1 MTKLV
6 INVCFGG
13 FGISDLAVER
23 YAEIK
28 GIKIY
33 KSSEKVVY
41 GYSYYLCPEEEYL
54 QIQEEEDKNY
64 AGSYSRTNALTFSS
78 YELERTDPILIQV
91 VEELGE
97 ASFGPYS
104 ELKIVEI
111 PNGVSYSIE
120 EYDGNEHVAEAHRT
134 WS

>member
-1 MTKLV
+1 MIKLV

-13 FGISDLAVER
+13 FGISDLALER

-33 KSSEKVVY
+33 KSSKEAVF

-54 QIQEEEDKNY
+54 QIEEEDKN
-64 AGSYSRTNALTFSS
+64 SSDPYSRSKHLDLAYYNF
-78 YELERTDPILIQV
+78 ERTDPILIQV

-97 ASFGPYS
+97 ASFGDYS
-104 ELKIVEI
+104 ELRVIEI
-111 PNGVSYSIE
+111 PNGVPYAIE
-120 EYDGNEHVAEAHRT
+120 EYDGNEHVAEEHRT
-134 WS
+134 WC

>member
-1 MTKLV
+1 MQKVV

-13 FGISDLAVER
+13 FGISDLALER

-33 KSSEKVVY
+33 KSSEKRVF
-41 GYSYYLCPEEEYL
+41 GYRYFLCPEEEYL
-54 QIQEEEDKNY
+54 KIEAEDI
-64 AGSYSRTNALTFSS
+64 GSLDPYSRINKLQFFY
-78 YELERTDPILIQV
+78 YELERSDPILVQV

-97 ASFGPYS
+97 ASFGDYS

-111 PNGVSYSIE
+111 PDDVHYSIE
-120 EYDGNEHVAEAHRT
+120 DYDGNEHIAELHST

>member
-1 MTKLV
+1 MKKLV

-13 FGISDLAVER
+13 FGISDLALER

-33 KSSEKVVY
+33 KSSKKA
-41 GYSYYLCPEEEYL
+41 GFNSSYYICPEEEYL
-54 QIQEEEDKNY
+54 QIEKEDKNS
-64 AGSYSRTNALTFSS
+64 ATPHSRTNDLRFAYCDF
-78 YELERTDPILIQV
+78 ERTDPILVQV

-97 ASFGPYS
+97 ASFGRHS
-104 ELKIVEI
+104 ELKVIEI
-111 PNGVSYSIE
+111 PDGVPYTIE
-120 EYDGNEHVAEAHRT
+120 DYDGNEHVAEEHRT

>member
-13 FGISDLAVER
+13 FGISDLAIER

-28 GIKIY
+28 EIKIY
-33 KSSEKVVY
+33 KSSEKAGCW
-41 GYSYYLCPEEEYL
+41 GYTYYLCPEEEYL
-54 QIQEEEDKNY
+54 KIKKEDS
-64 AGSYSRTNALTFSS
+64 GLLDRYSRINELQFSD
-78 YELERTDPILIQV
+78 YDLERTDPILIQV

>member
-13 FGISDLAVER
+13 FGISDLATER

-33 KSSEKVVY
+33 KSSKKAVFA
-41 GYSYYLCPEEEYL
+41 YSYYLCPEEEYL
-54 QIQEEEDKNY
+54 QIIEEDKN
-64 AGSYSRTNALTFSS
+64 SLDPYSRANDLLFST
-78 YELERTDPILIQV
+78 YELERTDQILVQV

-97 ASFGPYS
+97 ASFGDYS
-104 ELKIVEI
+104 ELRVIEI
-111 PNGVSYSIE
+111 PDGVSYTIE
-120 EYDGNEHVAEAHRT
+120 DYDGSEHVAEEHIT